1 MTTLTAEDRAA
12 VQRFLE
18 TDYLE
23 YEREAHRRRY
33 VKDPWAWLTECVT
46 TIDELDPAQPVKPF
60 PVAAC
65 RPCAR
70 YLGAAEAS
78 APCGRC
84 GGPATPL
91 AYLEHLART
100 WHRAEVPI
108 LIVPKARRMILSWL
122 FCALHAWLAWT
133 RPYAK
138 IFLVSSKESKS
149 AELLDRVHGILE
161 RVPTERCA
169 PLKLART
176 LSPPLLQLAN
186 EAMVFGVAEGADQL
200 RQYTATAILADEVGT
215 WTWPRAAYTA
225 FKPCTDAGGRLT
237 LVSSAYPGFFAE
249 LVRGEVLG

>member
-1 MTTLTAEDRAA
+1 MTTLTAEDRAL

-33 VKDPWAWLTECVT
+33 AKDPWAWLTECVT
-46 TIDELDPAQPVKPF
+46 TIDELDKTTPVKGF
-60 PVAAC
+60 PTSAC
-65 RPCAR
+65 VRCQR
-70 YLGAAEAS
+70 YLGHQNRERC
-78 APCGRC
+78 PEC
-84 GGPATPL
+84 GGATTPL
-91 AYLEHLART
+91 AYLEHLTRT
-100 WHRAEVPI
+100 WQRADVPI

-161 RVPTERCA
+161 RVPPERCA
-169 PLKLART
+169 PVKLART

>member
-1 MTTLTAEDRAA
+1 MTTITADERAA

-33 VKDPWAWLTECVT
+33 AKDPWAWLTECVT
-46 TIDELDPAQPVKPF
+46 TIDELDINPIKAF
-60 PVAAC
+60 PTSAC
-65 RPCAR
+65 IRCQG
-70 YLGAAEAS
+70 YLGHRNRERC
-78 APCGRC
+78 PGC
-84 GGPATPL
+84 GGATTPL
-91 AYLEHLART
+91 AYLEHLTRT
-100 WHRAEVPI
+100 WQRADVPI

-161 RVPTERCA
+161 RLPPERCA
-169 PLKLART
+169 PVKLVRT
-176 LSPPLLQLAN
+176 LSPPLLQLPN
-186 EAMVFGVAEGADQL
+186 EAMVYGVAEGADQL

-249 LVRGEVLG
+249 LVRGEILS